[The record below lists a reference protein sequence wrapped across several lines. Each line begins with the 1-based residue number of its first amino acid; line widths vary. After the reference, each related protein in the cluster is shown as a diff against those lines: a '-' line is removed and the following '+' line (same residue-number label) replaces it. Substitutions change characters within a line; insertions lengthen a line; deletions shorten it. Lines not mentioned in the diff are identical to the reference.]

1 MTNLLHNNLH
11 ALTPRSC
18 RRHPG
23 AARATA
29 ARRIV
34 CHAGQVQRRER
45 IFRRWSTWS
54 LEQLSTCGD
63 VVWPQANDL
72 NLCSTKQTMDSHAIV
87 EHPLRFDHALVNSTA
102 DLALWTSS
110 AAATSP
116 NALSERGG
124 SARNARQSV
133 STDIRYNQV
142 SKSVFPYNIYI
153 QWTFTQAP
161 NIP

>member
-1 MTNLLHNNLH
+1 MFLVAVMHNKHLSIASCVMLQACDNRRAHCVGVSFIMQMNSFRLPSILIDDLFTPTQTH
-11 ALTPRSC
+11 ALKPRNC
-18 RRHPG
+18 RRRPG

-63 VVWPQANDL
+63 VVWPTANDL
-72 NLCSTKQTMDSHAIV
+72 NLCSTKQTMGSRAIV

-102 DLALWTSS
+102 DIAL
-110 AAATSP
+110 
-116 NALSERGG
+116 
-124 SARNARQSV
+124 
-133 STDIRYNQV
+133 
-142 SKSVFPYNIYI
+142 
-153 QWTFTQAP
+153 
-161 NIP
+161 